1 MGPYT
6 LTVSLNPQ
14 RGEDERRQ
22 IARVLEELTRDNE
35 AWLRRQKDIGE
46 LAPCC
51 TTCAGLKY
59 DPPGRAKYRQGR
71 VDLMCAADLLDRGAG
86 DCGSIAA
93 LEAACLRVRGIQA
106 VTRVTAG
113 PYGAGSYHADVRLPS
128 GRIID
133 TTKTLEA
140 A

>member
-35 AWLRRQKDIGE
+35 AWLRRHRADVKGC
-46 LAPCC
+46 PCS
-51 TTCAGLKY
+51 TCVGLKY
-59 DPPGRAKYRQGR
+59 DPPGKAQYRQGR

-93 LEAACLRVRGIQA
+93 LDAACLRLRGIMA
-106 VTRVTAG
+106 TVRVTAG
-113 PYGAGSYHADVRLPS
+113 PYGPGSYHADVRLPS

-133 TTKTLEA
+133 PTKALEA